1 MAGQIALA
9 ADNLDAV
16 LRAADMTFA
25 NLVRLNF
32 YTTDVEAYFANAG
45 VLGERLGAAGV
56 APAGTLLDVAAL
68 AFPELLIEIEATRV
82 ASMSR
87 GSAWR

>member
-16 LRAADMTFA
+16 LRGSGHD
-25 NLVRLNF
+25 VRQPGPTDNF
-32 YTTDVEAYFANAG
+32 YTTDVESYLANAG

-56 APAGTLLDVAAL
+56 APAGTLLGVATL
-68 AFPELLIEIEATRV
+68 AFPELLIEIEATAV
-82 ASMSR
+82 S
-87 GSAWR
+87 